1 MIPHLFVENP
11 EAAYTSDMDIQE
23 TIDSLRKLLEGVI
36 APGVESLRLR
46 LDALEKDLRE
56 TGQSIDRL
64 DKRVDHLAERMEDGF
79 ARMDARMD
87 RLDSKMDNL
96 AERMDARLDALMA
109 VITSTRIYPDT
120 LSARLDHLE
129 REVQALRKT

>member
-1 MIPHLFVENP
+1 MPSGINLIPRLFVENP

-23 TIDSLRKLLEGVI
+23 TIDSLRKMLESVI
-36 APGVESLRLR
+36 AHGVESLRLR
-46 LDALEKDLRE
+46 LEALEKDLRE

-64 DKRVDHLAERMEDGF
+64 DKRVDHLAERM
-79 ARMDARMD
+79 
-87 RLDSKMDNL
+87 
-96 AERMDARLDALMA
+96 DARLDALMS
-109 VITSTRIYPDT
+109 VITSTRFYGT

>member
-1 MIPHLFVENP
+1 LIPHLFVENP

-36 APGVESLRLR
+36 VPGVESLRLR

-79 ARMDARMD
+79 ARMD